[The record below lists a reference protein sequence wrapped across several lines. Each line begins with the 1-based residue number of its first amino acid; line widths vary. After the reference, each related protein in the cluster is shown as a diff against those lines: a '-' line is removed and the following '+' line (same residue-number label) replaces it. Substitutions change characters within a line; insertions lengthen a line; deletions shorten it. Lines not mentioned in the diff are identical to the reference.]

1 MELRIGKQ
9 PVFIHQLLLEA
20 ELEQPVECDVLL
32 PDYCEDIQKIL
43 KCTMEPVVDRQE
55 VNDRKLELEGF
66 CMVTVYYRSPEG
78 QLCRGEYR
86 VPFSK
91 TAELKTA
98 AQCPVVW
105 AQGVCSYINCRAVSS
120 RRLDIRGAAAL
131 RVAVSDMREEQTVCS
146 AAGKGLQLRQSCVP
160 STRIALQTCRSL
172 SLTEELELPESKEGV
187 VAVLRV
193 GACARVLDCKTLAEK
208 VVLRGEAAVR
218 FLYRSTTGKCET
230 MEVALP
236 VSQMIDTAGVGEG
249 SHCFAGLSVQ
259 SAAVE
264 RCDDRQDDR
273 RVKIT
278 LHLNAHLR
286 VHREYQALCSSDCYS
301 TRYECGCKTQTACL
315 LQLAQEVDRTFL
327 YRDRMELPNG
337 VDGITD
343 LWCRVADWKLKREG
357 ADALVCGK
365 LCVALF
371 GRRGEGELE
380 YYEKLVDF
388 EERVAV
394 GEGEVIFRP
403 TLRVMGQS
411 YSFGGEGSLELR
423 CEVAVSG
430 CAYRCVSQPLISDIT
445 LDETKPKQG
454 MAQKGLYIC
463 CAEPGEELWEIARR
477 YNTSVDYILEENR
490 LAEGSLEK
498 RTMLLVPVL

>member
-1 MELRIGKQ
+1 MELHIGKQ

-43 KCTMEPVVDRQE
+43 KCTMEPVVTRRE
-55 VNDRKLELEGF
+55 VLDRKLELEGV

-91 TAELKTA
+91 TAELKTV
-98 AQCPVVW
+98 AQCPIVW
-105 AQGVCSYINCRAVSS
+105 VQGVCSYVNCRAVSS

-146 AAGKGLQLRQSCVP
+146 AAGKGLQLRQSSLP

-172 SLTEELELPESKEGV
+172 SLTEELELPESKDGV
-187 VAVLRV
+187 AAILRV
-193 GACARVLDCKTLAEK
+193 GASARLLDCKTLAGRAI
-208 VVLRGEAAVR
+208 LRGEAAVR
-218 FLYRSTTGKCET
+218 FLYRSSAGRCET
-230 MEVALP
+230 MEVTLP
-236 VSQMIDTAGVGEG
+236 ISQMIDAEGVGEG
-249 SHCFAGLSVQ
+249 SRCFARFSVQ
-259 SAAVE
+259 SAVVE
-264 RCDDRQDDR
+264 RCDEHQDDR
-273 RVKIT
+273 RLKIT

-286 VHREYQALCSSDCYS
+286 VHQEYQALCSSDCYS
-301 TRYECGCKTQTACL
+301 TRYECGCKTCTVSL

-327 YRDRMELPNG
+327 YRDRIELPNG
-337 VDGITD
+337 VDSITD

-357 ADALVCGK
+357 ADAVICGK

-371 GRRGEGELE
+371 GRVGEGDLE
-380 YYEKLVDF
+380 YYEKLIDF

-394 GEGEVIFRP
+394 GEGEVVFRP
-403 TLRVMGQS
+403 SLRVMGQS

-423 CEVAVSG
+423 CEMAVSG
-430 CAYRCVSQPLISDIT
+430 CAYRCTSQPILCDIS
-445 LDETKPKQG
+445 LDESKPKRG
-454 MAQKGLYIC
+454 MARRGLYIC

-477 YNTSVDYILEENR
+477 YNTSVDYILEENQ
-490 LAEGSLEK
+490 LQEGSLEK